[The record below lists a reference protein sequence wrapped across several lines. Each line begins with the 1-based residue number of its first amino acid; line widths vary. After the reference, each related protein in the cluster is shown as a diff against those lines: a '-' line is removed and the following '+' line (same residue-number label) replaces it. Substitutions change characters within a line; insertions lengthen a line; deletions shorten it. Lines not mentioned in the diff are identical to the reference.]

1 MGGVFF
7 LIFNILFF
15 TNINLFSTDLS
26 KNFKNKKIDFSNDI
40 NVDEEKIDSF
50 LKEDESEENPYVMKK
65 KYNVLAER
73 ALSRAVLFPLY
84 GQIYNWKVLGITDYR
99 KTLYFG
105 LALGVALGF
114 FIYNQARFI
123 DSKSGSSNQ
132 NLFYR
137 HRTYSLSFLS
147 IIYGLCI
154 FDVYSSV
161 YKYKSDFSS
170 NLSLVEKITPDQI
183 L

>member
-7 LIFNILFF
+7 LFFNLMFF
-15 TNINLFSTDLS
+15 ANVNIYSTDL
-26 KNFKNKKIDFSNDI
+26 KKDFKDKKIDFANDI
-40 NVDEEKIDSF
+40 NTDDDKIDSF
-50 LKEDESEENPYVMKK
+50 LKEEEKGENLYVMKK

-73 ALSRAVLFPLY
+73 ALAKAVLFPLY
-84 GQIYNWKVLGITDYR
+84 GQLYNWKVLGISDYK

-161 YKYKSDFSS
+161 YKYRSDFSS

>member
-7 LIFNILFF
+7 LFFNIVFF
-15 TNINLFSTDLS
+15 ANISIFSTDLS
-26 KNFKNKKIDFSNDI
+26 KNLNNKKIDVSNNIDT
-40 NVDEEKIDSF
+40 DDDKIDSF
-50 LKEDESEENPYVMKK
+50 LKEDEREENPYIMKK
-65 KYNVLAER
+65 KYNILAER
-73 ALSRAVLFPLY
+73 ALAKAVLFPLY

-170 NLSLVEKITPDQI
+170 NLSVVEKITPDQI